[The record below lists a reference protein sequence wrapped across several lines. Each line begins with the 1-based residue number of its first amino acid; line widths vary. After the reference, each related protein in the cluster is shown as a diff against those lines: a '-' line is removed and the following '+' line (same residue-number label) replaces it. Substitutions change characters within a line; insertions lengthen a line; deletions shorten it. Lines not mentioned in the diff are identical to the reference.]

1 MEVKQIK
8 KLIYLIISIA
18 LGMWV
23 YYYPFPVW
31 VSNSIIAI
39 MVALGINK
47 NLNKILEDGSKTN

>member
-1 MEVKQIK
+1 MDAKLIK

-18 LGMWV
+18 CGIWM

-31 VSNSIIAI
+31 VSNSVIAI

-47 NLNKILEDGSKTN
+47 NLNKISEDGSKIN